1 MPRNNPAA
9 PGNTGPIARL
19 SVQVVLQSQVY
30 ECVLDYMS
38 VAPTPVNL
46 SVLAGFLAAWRVA
59 NEANWQGIL
68 SSQAVI
74 QVYTVQEVAIGT
86 TPSLIVTGVN
96 KTGGVLVPPL
106 PGTVAAV
113 ATKLSSLKGQHGRGR
128 NYFMAVPNSFTS
140 PAVEPNTLNAAGL
153 AAYAALTTSLLLP
166 VTGGGATWNLSVS
179 TRPIAPIT
187 LVTNAIP
194 VVTFTTQP
202 ILANVRRRR
211 EGRGI

>member
-9 PGNTGPIARL
+9 PVATGPIARL
-19 SVQVVLQSQVY
+19 SVQVVLQSQIY
-30 ECVLDYMS
+30 ECILDYMS

-46 SVLAGFLAAWRVA
+46 SVLGGFLAAWRIA

-68 SSQAVI
+68 SAQAVI
-74 QVYTVQEVAIGT
+74 QTYIVAEVQVGM
-86 TPSLIVTGVN
+86 TPSLVVTGVN
-96 KTGGVLVPPL
+96 KTGSILQPPL

-128 NYFMAVPNSFTS
+128 AYFMAIPTTFTS
-140 PAVEPNTLNAAGL
+140 PATEPNTLNAAGL
-153 AAYAALTTSLLLP
+153 AAYLTLTSSLVLP

-187 LVTNAIP
+187 VVTNAIP
-194 VVTFTTQP
+194 VTTFTTQT
-202 ILANVRRRR
+202 ILGNVRRRR

>member
-9 PGNTGPIARL
+9 PVATGPIARL
-19 SVQVVLQSQVY
+19 SVQVVLQNQIY

-46 SVLAGFLAAWRVA
+46 SVLGGFLAAWRVA

-68 SSQAVI
+68 SAQAVI
-74 QVYTVQEVAIGT
+74 QTYIVAEVQVGT
-86 TPSLIVTGVN
+86 TPSFVMTGVN
-96 KTGGVLVPPL
+96 KTGSILQPPL

-128 NYFMAVPNSFTS
+128 SYFMAIPTTFTS
-140 PAVEPNTLNAAGL
+140 PATEPNTLNAAGL
-153 AAYAALTTSLLLP
+153 AAYATLTSSLVLP

-187 LVTNAIP
+187 VVTNAIP
-194 VVTFTTQP
+194 VTTFTTQT
-202 ILANVRRRR
+202 ILGNVRRRR